1 MKFVQWDNM
10 HRKTI
15 LILQPEWN
23 GTCISLSENFM
34 VFFFFFSSKAKIV
47 FAIVKTYFWNYE
59 VNSDVIKTALS

>member
-23 GTCISLSENFM
+23 GTCISLSENVM
-34 VFFFFFSSKAKIV
+34 VFCFFF
-47 FAIVKTYFWNYE
+47 YFQGQNCICYCE
-59 VNSDVIKTALS
+59 NLFLKL

>member
-47 FAIVKTYFWNYE
+47 FAIVKTYF
-59 VNSDVIKTALS
+59 